1 MILSNI
7 TTNKPKL
14 TGLKMRLY
22 LQKLKKLIVLFKHLK
37 NSKTKI
43 KNLSQKLNKILY
55 KSKQAS
61 KNVKYLTN
69 QNSISYIINIV
80 LSQTNTIVNI
90 TDIYG
95 NVKISFSAGI
105 INLTKSQK
113 KAQPMALINIF
124 KTLLLKAKFL
134 NNKAVAL
141 HFKNTKPHHE
151 SLILKLL
158 KTKLFIKS
166 VQNSNL
172 MPHNGCR
179 PKKIKRIKRR
189 TKRLV
194 LK

>member
-69 QNSISYIINIV
+69 QNSISYIIN
-80 LSQTNTIVNI
+80 
-90 TDIYG
+90 
-95 NVKISFSAGI
+95 
-105 INLTKSQK
+105 
-113 KAQPMALINIF
+113 
-124 KTLLLKAKFL
+124 
-134 NNKAVAL
+134 
-141 HFKNTKPHHE
+141 
-151 SLILKLL
+151 
-158 KTKLFIKS
+158 S
-166 VQNSNL
+166 VCL
-172 MPHNGCR
+172 R
-179 PKKIKRIKRR
+179 
-189 TKRLV
+189 
-194 LK
+194 